1 MLAKKRTENLKIL
14 CPFPFVLDF
23 TALSQ
28 INVRGLFCYLRSFF
42 SVKNSARNGKICL
55 QSYFKRVFESIL
67 HSGARGYSKVYA
79 RRILALWACQA
90 RYSWVRIPPYA
101 IIAYRQWFG
110 LSFGTQKMTR
120 TISCAR
126 EHFCSGFV
134 IIWQSE
140 KCFATSRRA
149 MQKQAL
155 PENGYRVI
163 PNSAKRFLSALC
175 RRHSNSQP
183 PLLHEW

>member
-1 MLAKKRTENLKIL
+1 MLARLLSRCLSRSFTAVHEDIPKCMPEEHLLLEPVK
-14 CPFPFVLDF
+14 LDF
-23 TALSQ
+23 
-28 INVRGLFCYLRSFF
+28 RG
-42 SVKNSARNGKICL
+42 
-55 QSYFKRVFESIL
+55 FESRRMQKHIA
-67 HSGARGYSKVYA
+67 SG
-79 RRILALWACQA
+79 LED
-90 RYSWVRIPPYA
+90 
-101 IIAYRQWFG
+101 

-134 IIWQSE
+134 IIRQSE
-140 KCFATSRRA
+140 KCFGTPRRA

-175 RRHSNSQP
+175 RRHSNFQ
-183 PLLHEW
+183 PLLLHG